1 MKARLKAWLQD
12 RMLRARARSNP
23 WFERLM
29 DWAAARDLSDRTDFA
44 MDADWAILEQ
54 KPNRPRVFVW
64 TLLALAVCAVL
75 WAALARVDEVSRG
88 EGKVIPSGQNQH
100 LQSLDGGVVSEI
112 LVKEGQVVKKG
123 QLLLKVDNTRF
134 VSSLRENQAQYLSLL
149 AKAARLR
156 AITEQ
161 TPFEMPA
168 QVIQEAPEVAAQE
181 RGLYESSRLELD
193 ASVSIARQQLTQ
205 RQQELSEVRA
215 RASQAAQSYDLTAK
229 ELAVTRPLKDV
240 GAVSDVDLM
249 RLERDVARYR
259 GEREQAN
266 AQIPKI
272 QAAITEASRKI
283 EEVELTFR
291 NKASS
296 ELSETMGKLNSLSE
310 GSVALEDKV
319 RLSEI
324 RSPVNGEVKRL
335 YLNTIGGVVQPG
347 KDIVEIVPLDDGL
360 LLETRISPRDI
371 AFLHPGQRAV
381 VRYTAYDYTVY
392 GGMEGEVENIG
403 ADTITD
409 DKGNA
414 FYIVKVRTK
423 GSRLGEQKLPIMPG
437 MVAQVDIMTGKK
449 TILSYLLKPVLRA
462 KATALTER

>member
-1 MKARLKAWLQD
+1 
-12 RMLRARARSNP
+12 
-23 WFERLM
+23 
-29 DWAAARDLSDRTDFA
+29 
-44 MDADWAILEQ
+44 
-54 KPNRPRVFVW
+54 
-64 TLLALAVCAVL
+64 
-75 WAALARVDEVSRG
+75 
-88 EGKVIPSGQNQH
+88 
-100 LQSLDGGVVSEI
+100 
-112 LVKEGQVVKKG
+112 
-123 QLLLKVDNTRF
+123 
-134 VSSLRENQAQYLSLL
+134 QAQYLSLL

-181 RGLYESSRLELD
+181 RGLYESSRLELE

>member
-64 TLLALAVCAVL
+64 TLLALADCAVL
-75 WAALARVDEVSRG
+75 RAALARVDEVSRG

-168 QVIQEAPEVAAQE
+168 QVI
-181 RGLYESSRLELD
+181 
-193 ASVSIARQQLTQ
+193 
-205 RQQELSEVRA
+205 
-215 RASQAAQSYDLTAK
+215 
-229 ELAVTRPLKDV
+229 
-240 GAVSDVDLM
+240 
-249 RLERDVARYR
+249 
-259 GEREQAN
+259 
-266 AQIPKI
+266 
-272 QAAITEASRKI
+272 
-283 EEVELTFR
+283 
-291 NKASS
+291 
-296 ELSETMGKLNSLSE
+296 
-310 GSVALEDKV
+310 
-319 RLSEI
+319 
-324 RSPVNGEVKRL
+324 
-335 YLNTIGGVVQPG
+335 
-347 KDIVEIVPLDDGL
+347 
-360 LLETRISPRDI
+360 
-371 AFLHPGQRAV
+371 
-381 VRYTAYDYTVY
+381 
-392 GGMEGEVENIG
+392 
-403 ADTITD
+403 
-409 DKGNA
+409 
-414 FYIVKVRTK
+414 
-423 GSRLGEQKLPIMPG
+423 
-437 MVAQVDIMTGKK
+437 
-449 TILSYLLKPVLRA
+449 
-462 KATALTER
+462 

>member
-181 RGLYESSRLELD
+181 RGLYESSRLELE

-381 VRYTAYDYTVY
+381 VRYTA
-392 GGMEGEVENIG
+392 
-403 ADTITD
+403 
-409 DKGNA
+409 
-414 FYIVKVRTK
+414 
-423 GSRLGEQKLPIMPG
+423 SL
-437 MVAQVDIMTGKK
+437 
-449 TILSYLLKPVLRA
+449 LSG
-462 KATALTER
+462 